1 MKKTANFEAA
11 LKRLEEIVEK
21 MENGDAEL
29 DKSLELY
36 EEGIKLVKIC
46 SSKLEEAKKKVQIL
60 AKDGDKM
67 KLEQFKQ
74 SGDSEE

>member
-1 MKKTANFEAA
+1 MKKIINFESA
-11 LKRLEEIVEK
+11 LKRLEEIVDK

-46 SSKLEEAKKKVQIL
+46 SAKLDEAKKKVQIL
-60 AKDGDKM
+60 SKNGDKM
-67 KLEQFKQ
+67 KLDNFEIP
-74 SGDSEE
+74 GDNED